1 MGLGWTR
8 LGGVGEWTRVLMRMR
23 MVMRRIEMVVMI
35 RRRVMIRII
44 IWNGSAALGAGGR
57 MDQSPEE

>member
-1 MGLGWTR
+1 
-8 LGGVGEWTRVLMRMR
+8 MRMR

>member
-23 MVMRRIEMVVMI
+23 MVMRRMVMVMVV
-35 RRRVMIRII
+35 VV
-44 IWNGSAALGAGGR
+44 
-57 MDQSPEE
+57 EEEEDKKMGYD